1 MKKIKKK
8 QNQIQKTNNQ
18 KKKKKKKTNTL
29 ALKRSVFFFS
39 LLYTFFFH
47 PQKIPT
53 EYEFATKREKP
64 WADLSFAKT
73 FGIVT
78 ENVLVSYW
86 LIFSLSS
93 VTIPQKS
100 LRKLTRPQFPSRL
113 LSISEQ
119 KRKFSSRWTI
129 SCN

>member
-8 QNQIQKTNNQ
+8 KIKLKKQRT

-29 ALKRSVFFFS
+29 ALKRSVFFS
-39 LLYTFFFH
+39 LCSTLFFFH

-93 VTIPQKS
+93 VTVPQKS